1 MKIESEESEEMARFK
16 ELFPDMKSPDSL
28 YDKSPV
34 IKLQTCCCCCLFV
47 VIVFLV

>member
-1 MKIESEESEEMARFK
+1 MARFK

-34 IKLQTCCCCCLFV
+34 GLNLTVEQWNNLMWTKNETENV
-47 VIVFLV
+47 VPSTSF